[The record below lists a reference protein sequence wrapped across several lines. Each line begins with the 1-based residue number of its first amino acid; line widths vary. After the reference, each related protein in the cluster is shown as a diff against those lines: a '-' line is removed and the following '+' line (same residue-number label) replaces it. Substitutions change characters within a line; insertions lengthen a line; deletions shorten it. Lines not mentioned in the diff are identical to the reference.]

1 MPEPGSACFPGS
13 GAMIK
18 GEMGLA
24 EGQAISN
31 DSRIVELLELL
42 ANNQM
47 NAQA

>member
-1 MPEPGSACFPGS
+1 MPEPGNVCYLGS
-13 GAMIK
+13 GPMMK

-42 ANNQM
+42 AKNQLRTR
-47 NAQA
+47 